1 MNDFR
6 KKYFS
11 LKLNLPFNTKYSFWK
26 NSIFFTFMGLNVVPI
41 LDHLQNYFVCE
52 VEVLKQLPSPLI
64 SISCANFRTRK
75 LLFCKFYN
83 LIILVLVITR
93 MNAKCTYNNQAYLD
107 KSSCSTVFKA
117 SLTNLAIMSNT
128 SK

>member
-93 MNAKCTYNNQAYLD
+93 MNAKCTYNNQAYL
-107 KSSCSTVFKA
+107 SSKTISFAFKCY
-117 SLTNLAIMSNT
+117 MH
-128 SK
+128 